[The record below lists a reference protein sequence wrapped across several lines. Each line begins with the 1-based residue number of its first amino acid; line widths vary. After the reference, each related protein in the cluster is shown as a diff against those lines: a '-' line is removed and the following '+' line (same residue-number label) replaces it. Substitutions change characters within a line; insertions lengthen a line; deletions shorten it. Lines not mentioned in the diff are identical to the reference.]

1 MADLGAVHA
10 IGETIVELLTTRR
23 GLLAAEGRLSPV
35 PADAKIHHVP
45 LATLVGSTPPT
56 GGLSITCFHVGRSD
70 HTLARQAMQ
79 DPSQGAGISLELS
92 YLLAS
97 WSSTTADELSLL
109 SWAMLEL
116 NRFPVLDS
124 GHLPANGWE
133 RGESVQLVP
142 DESDPD
148 RLFRLWDALG
158 QKYRLST
165 LFKARVVR
173 IGYGPLADSLPV
185 AASRFGFAHGDP
197 STEPAS

>member
-10 IGETIVELLTTRR
+10 VGETIVGLLATRR
-23 GLLAAEGRLSPV
+23 ALLAAEGRLGPV

-45 LATLVGSTPPT
+45 LATLAGSTPPT
-56 GGLSITCFHVGRSD
+56 GGLSVTCYHIGRSD

-116 NRFPVLDS
+116 DRFPVLDS
-124 GHLPANGWE
+124 GQLPAAGWE

-142 DESDPD
+142 DEADPE
-148 RLFRLWDALG
+148 RMFRLWDALG
-158 QKYRLST
+158 QKYRLSK
-165 LFKARVVR
+165 LFKARVIR
-173 IGYGPLADSLPV
+173 IGYGPVADALPV
-185 AASRFGFAHGDP
+185 AASRFSFAHGDP
-197 STEPAS
+197 EGEPAL

>member
-10 IGETIVELLTTRR
+10 IGETVVSLLTTRR
-23 GLLAAEGRLSPV
+23 SLLAAEGRLGPV

-45 LATLVGSTPPT
+45 LAALVGPTPPT
-56 GGLSITCFHVGRSD
+56 GGLSITCFHIDRSD
-70 HTLARQAMQ
+70 HRLARQAMQ

-92 YLLAS
+92 YLMTS
-97 WSSTTADELSLL
+97 WGSTTADELSML

-116 NRFPVLDS
+116 NRFPLLDS
-124 GHLPANGWE
+124 GQLPATGWE
-133 RGESVQLVP
+133 RGETVQLVP
-142 DESDPD
+142 EQADPE

-173 IGYGPLADSLPV
+173 IGYGPLADALPV
-185 AASRFGFAHGDP
+185 AASRFSFAHGDP
-197 STEPAS
+197 AAEPAL